1 MIRSLKC
8 AGAAAVAAALLLS
21 LAAAS
26 ASAQGWPGRPIRVVA
41 PAVPGGVTD
50 IVARAVSQPLSERL
64 GQPVVVENRAGGSGL
79 IATEAVATAPPDGY
93 TILLV
98 TEGNPLGPNMYR
110 DWKYDT
116 MKSLDYVSLLGSGM
130 FVIVVHPSLPI
141 HTLKEFVAYA
151 KAAKEPVLFG
161 TPGIG
166 QRLVMEQLKS
176 LEKFKADNVAY
187 KGGAQ
192 AVGDIV
198 AGHVKV
204 GVLGLAPSLAHFKSG
219 ALRPLAVTGAR
230 RAAALPDVPTVAE
243 LGYKDFEFT
252 QWQGFGVP
260 PGTPPEIVTR
270 LHDELIKVMAMPAT
284 IAKLASIGMDNSTSP
299 TPAAFTQWIKQ
310 QNDRWPP
317 LFKAAGIQPE

>member
-1 MIRSLKC
+1 MLRPLMRLAIS
-8 AGAAAVAAALLLS
+8 AAAVLLS
-21 LAAAS
+21 LAAAE
-26 ASAQGWPGRPIRVVA
+26 ASAQAWPVKPVRLIA

-50 IVARAVSQPLSERL
+50 IVARAIAQPLSERL

-79 IATEAVATAPPDGY
+79 IALEAVASAAPDGY

-116 MKSLDYVSLLGSGM
+116 VKSLDYVSLLGSGM
-130 FVIVVHPSLPI
+130 FVVVVHPSVPVK
-141 HTLKEFVAYA
+141 TLKEFVAYA
-151 KAAKEPVLFG
+151 KSRKEPVLFG

-176 LEKFKADNVAY
+176 LDRFKAENVAY

-204 GVLGLAPSLAHFKSG
+204 GVLGLAPSLAHLKSG
-219 ALRPLAVTGAR
+219 ALRALAVTGAQ

-243 LGYKDFEFT
+243 LGYPGFEFT
-252 QWQGFGVP
+252 QWQGFGLP
-260 PGTPPEIVTR
+260 PGTPPQIVAR
-270 LHDELIKVMAMPAT
+270 LHDELIGVMNMPDT
-284 IAKLASIGMDNSTSP
+284 IEKLASIGMDNGTSP
-299 TPAAFTQWIKQ
+299 TPAAFTQWIRQ

-317 LFKAAGIQPE
+317 LFKSAGIQPE

>member
-1 MIRSLKC
+1 MLRPVMRVAMS
-8 AGAAAVAAALLLS
+8 AAAAVILS
-21 LAAAS
+21 LVAAE
-26 ASAQGWPGRPIRVVA
+26 ASAQAWPVKPVRLIA

-50 IVARAVSQPLSERL
+50 IVARAIAQPLSERL
-64 GQPVVVENRAGGSGL
+64 GQPVIVENRAGGSGL
-79 IATEAVATAPPDGY
+79 IALEAVATAPPDGY

-116 MKSLDYVSLLGSGM
+116 VKSLDYVSLLGSGM
-130 FVIVVHPSLPI
+130 FVIVVHPSVPVK
-141 HTLKEFVAYA
+141 TLKEFVAYA
-151 KAAKEPVLFG
+151 KSRKEPVLFG

-176 LEKFKADNVAY
+176 LDRFKAENVAY

-192 AVGDIV
+192 AVGDIL

-204 GVLGLAPSLAHFKSG
+204 GVLGLAPSLAHLKSG
-219 ALRPLAVTGAR
+219 ALRALAVTGAQ

-243 LGYKDFEFT
+243 LGYPGFEFT
-252 QWQGFGVP
+252 QWQGFGLP
-260 PGTPPEIVTR
+260 PGTPPQIVTR
-270 LHDELIKVMAMPAT
+270 LHDELTKVMNMPGT
-284 IAKLASIGMDNSTSP
+284 IEKLASIGMDNGTSP
-299 TPAAFTQWIKQ
+299 TPAAFTQWIKL

-317 LFKAAGIQPE
+317 LFRAAGIQPE

>member
-1 MIRSLKC
+1 MLRPLMRLAMS
-8 AGAAAVAAALLLS
+8 AVAALLS
-21 LAAAS
+21 LVAAE
-26 ASAQGWPGRPIRVVA
+26 ASAQAWPARPVRLIA

-50 IVARAVSQPLSERL
+50 IVARAIAQPLSERL

-79 IATEAVATAPPDGY
+79 IALEAVATAAPDGY

-116 MKSLDYVSLLGSGM
+116 VKSLDYVSLLGSGM
-130 FVIVVHPSLPI
+130 FVVVVHPSVPVK
-141 HTLKEFVAYA
+141 TLKEFVAYA
-151 KAAKEPVLFG
+151 KSRKEPVLFG

-176 LEKFKADNVAY
+176 LDHFKAENVAY

-204 GVLGLAPSLAHFKSG
+204 GVLGLAPSLAHLKSG
-219 ALRPLAVTGAR
+219 ALRALAVTGAQ

-243 LGYKDFEFT
+243 LDYPGFEFT
-252 QWQGFGVP
+252 QWQGFGLP
-260 PGTPPEIVTR
+260 PGTPPQIVAR
-270 LHDELIKVMAMPAT
+270 LHDELMKVMNMPDT
-284 IAKLASIGMDNSTSP
+284 IEKLASIGMDNGTSA